1 MSINGLFNIGQS
13 ALNAQ
18 QSTIATTGNNI
29 ANVNTP
35 GYSRQ
40 YVQLEDAFALTGK
53 PGSQGMGV
61 DAVQVLRRFDEFIE
75 VSFLDKSAQSSRW
88 EQQST
93 TMTSVESIF
102 NEANR
107 VGISDSMTEFFK
119 AWQDLALRPDDP
131 ATRQSLLS
139 NADNL
144 ALLMRQSIEDLNQIR
159 NQMDLSIQVDVDRV
173 NELIDVIADLN
184 QQITQNTIPGVS
196 NPNDLLDKRDV
207 AIRELATI
215 VDIDVQYHDG
225 YNTTISLSNGL
236 PLVQGHETFA
246 LEILGP
252 QAESNKTPDSAYTGS
267 ITFDGSDSHEYTVEM
282 LSGGNAGAI
291 GDPANPTFRVSLDG
305 GKTWLRNTD
314 GTETVYE
321 VTDDDGDGEV
331 DPILVH
337 NIKIAFDETDNFT
350 TGDKFNIMPK
360 SGLYFIEPTRG
371 PYNITPQT
379 YFDGTENQARLSG
392 GTLTAFFTVRD
403 EHIGRYEDELDA
415 VAEALIWEV
424 NRLHSQGGSIEH
436 MSYYTGTERV
446 GSTDIA
452 LGTPQS
458 GLHFADKLTEGSI
471 NFHFYDKENGSYY
484 TGGPVDFDPATDGI
498 QNFDPATHNLEDVAA
513 AINGAYGGI
522 LSANILDNT
531 LTLEMN
537 DPNLEFAMGTDSSG
551 LMAALGLNSFFQGN
565 SALNIAVDTDVHS
578 NLNRINAGYVDGSN
592 EVNPGDNANASSLA
606 AGIGDLMS
614 DKVQISTVWRTTGDQ
629 SISEYYSTFVS
640 KVGADTRTAHTN
652 AEYNTALANDLDAQ
666 QQAVSG
672 VNLDEEMAN
681 LIKFQHA
688 YTAAAKLI
696 TTADQM
702 LQTLLGLKQ

>member
-1 MSINGLFNIGQS
+1 MSIGGLFNIGQS

-75 VSFLDKSAQSSRW
+75 VSYLDKSTHSSRW

-107 VGISDSMTEFFK
+107 TGISDSMTEFFK

-131 ATRQSLLS
+131 ATRQNLIS
-139 NADNL
+139 NSDNL
-144 ALLMRQSIEDLNQIR
+144 ALLMRQSMEDLDQISD
-159 NQMDLSIQVDVDRV
+159 QMDLSIQVDVDRA
-173 NELIDVIADLN
+173 NELVESIADLN
-184 QQITQNTIPGVS
+184 KQISQNTIAGMS

-215 VDIDVQYHDG
+215 IDIDVQYEDG
-225 YNTTISLSNGL
+225 FNTTVRLSNGL
-236 PLVQGHETFA
+236 PLVQGHETFS
-246 LEILGP
+246 LEIQGP
-252 QAESNKTPDSAYTGS
+252 QSESNKLPDSTYTGS
-267 ITFDGSDSHEYTVEM
+267 ITFDGSDAREYTVEM

-291 GDPANPTFRVSLDG
+291 GDPDNPTFRVSLDG
-305 GKTWLRNTD
+305 GKTWLRNDD
-314 GTETVYE
+314 GTEAVYE
-321 VTDDDGDGEV
+321 VTDDDGDGQV
-331 DPILVH
+331 DPITVH
-337 NIKIAFDETDNFT
+337 NIKISFDETENFT
-350 TGDKFNIMPK
+350 AGDKFNITPK
-360 SGLYFIEPTRG
+360 SGLYWIEPTRG

-379 YFDGTENQARLSG
+379 YFDGTENQDRLSG
-392 GTLTAFFTVRD
+392 GSLTAFFTVRD
-403 EHIGRYEDELDA
+403 EVIGRYEDELDA
-415 VAEALIWEV
+415 VANALIWEV

-436 MSYYTGTERV
+436 MTYYTGTQQV
-446 GSTDIA
+446 SNVDIA

-458 GLHFADKLTEGSI
+458 GLHFADKLTEGSV
-471 NFHFYDKENGSYY
+471 NFHFYDKETGSYF
-484 TGGPVDFDPATDGI
+484 TGGPVDFDPTVDGI
-498 QNFDPATHNLEDVAA
+498 QNFDPTTHSLNDVAD
-513 AINGAYGGI
+513 AINNAYGGV
-522 LSANILDNT
+522 LSANILDNK
-531 LTLEMN
+531 LSLEVN
-537 DPNLEFAMGTDSSG
+537 DPDLEFAVGTDSSG
-551 LMAALGLNSFFQGN
+551 LMAALGLNSYFQGD
-565 SALNIAVDTDVHS
+565 SASNIAVDTDVHS
-578 NLNRINAGYVDGSN
+578 DLNRINAGYVDGSN

-606 AGIGDLMS
+606 AGIGDLIS
-614 DKVQISTVWRTTGDQ
+614 EKVQISTVWRTTGDQ

-652 AEYNTALANDLDAQ
+652 AEYNTALADDLDAQ